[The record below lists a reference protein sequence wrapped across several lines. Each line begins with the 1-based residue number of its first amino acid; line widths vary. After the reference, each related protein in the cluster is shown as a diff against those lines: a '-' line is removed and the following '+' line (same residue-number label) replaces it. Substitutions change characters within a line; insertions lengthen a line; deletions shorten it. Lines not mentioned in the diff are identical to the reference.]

1 MSVSAIVLRNH
12 VEIKNI
18 DEEEEEQEETQRQN
32 FGLSRIALK
41 WPFFISRVLFSPQSP
56 TSELRDRQLCR
67 VVVTSLHA
75 TLLIS
80 TCSLC

>member
-32 FGLSRIALK
+32 FGLSRIALSGRFSFREC
-41 WPFFISRVLFSPQSP
+41 FFRRSLQPVNCAIVSCV
-56 TSELRDRQLCR
+56 ELL
-67 VVVTSLHA
+67 
-75 TLLIS
+75 
-80 TCSLC
+80 

>member
-41 WPFFISRVLFSPQSP
+41 WPVFHFASAFFAAVSNQ
-56 TSELRDRQLCR
+56 
-67 VVVTSLHA
+67 
-75 TLLIS
+75 
-80 TCSLC
+80 